1 MAMDEL
7 MITNTATDMP
17 LHQILAMFSGTFPT
31 GAFAF
36 SHGIEQAIKDHLIA
50 DCDTFKQYLHNLVEQ
65 GSSWNDLLLLR
76 ASYFGQDTKELA
88 VALASSQSRRKE
100 TEDQGFAF
108 AHNINKIYGIHVDPA
123 PLPVVVGQIS
133 KRLNLDIDRVSSAYL
148 HSIISNWISIGIRLV
163 PIGQT
168 DGQIILHSLFP
179 VMEQLVQ
186 RSKQADLDQL
196 TSCGLLS
203 EICAMRHRSAKT
215 RICIT

>member
-1 MAMDEL
+1 
-7 MITNTATDMP
+7 
-17 LHQILAMFSGTFPT
+17 
-31 GAFAF
+31 
-36 SHGIEQAIKDHLIA
+36 
-50 DCDTFKQYLHNLVEQ
+50 
-65 GSSWNDLLLLR
+65 LLLLR

-108 AHNINKIYGIHVDPA
+108 AHNINKIYGIYVDPA

-203 EICAMRHRSAKT
+203 EICALRHHSAKT